1 MIAAEAKLA
10 LVEFLVSSVDASV
23 CAQRGLEWLG
33 AHAGIGKALLATAA
47 GDPDRLWGIAALGIS
62 PARTGEFVMDLADRR
77 DPLVAAAW
85 SSKSAHFGRGRRQ
98 PENPLEGVPFHA
110 VALRPDDK
118 QPPVGM
124 LLLESDAPDLDPD
137 VLWFSEIVGEKLQA
151 LRTRNVTAD
160 PGMDRERHLLYSIVN
175 AVTDPILLTDTSG
188 KLIIGN
194 ARAEQLFAIRA
205 DESEGRRRAVEINNL
220 FFSSALAGRLVEYQ
234 FTPAARELVLVDPE
248 DGSDLLFELLTSPIS
263 LERDSSAVVSVLRNV
278 TDLWRARQELEEN
291 YRRLSE
297 AEMRMRTERNRLD
310 LLVDSVADPII
321 VTDPAGDILMTNA
334 PAERFVTVP
343 EGSSKLHAL
352 RVQANVAQFSSFVS
366 GLLLQ
371 SGSNQRWRE
380 RVTVTDPETGR
391 VVPMEAVA
399 GTMMSGPSELSGVV
413 TVLHDQTETIER
425 EQLYV
430 ELQKA
435 SAQLEMRVR
444 EATAELAHQNELL
457 RRQALALEQASAAKS
472 QFLANVSHEFR
483 TPLNAILGYS
493 LMLIGG
499 FYGTLSEEQQKTV
512 QRIDANSKHLAT
524 LINDVLDIERIEAGR
539 MPLQVSQFLLDDVV
553 REVMEELQG
562 VIAQASAKVQV
573 TLPRQVLKLRSDR
586 QKLKQ
591 ILVNLLSNALKYT
604 KDGQVDIMAEP
615 ESERSRLLLK
625 VKDTGVGISPDDHTR
640 IFEPFQQAKRVI
652 TRPQGGTGLGLA
664 ISRRLARM
672 LGGDI
677 SLESALGA
685 GSTFTVEIP
694 LRVRARAAAGRA
706 ESLAIDAAGV
716 NSQEGRRSA

>member
-1 MIAAEAKLA
+1 MIQADAKLE
-10 LVEFLVSSVDASV
+10 LVEFLLSSVDASV

-33 AHAGIGKALLATAA
+33 IHASVSKALLATAA

-62 PARTGEFVMDLADRR
+62 PARTGEFVLDLADRR
-77 DPLVAAAW
+77 DALVAVAW
-85 SSKSAHFGRGRRQ
+85 SGKHAHFRTGRRQ
-98 PENPLEGVPFHA
+98 PESPLEGVPFHA
-110 VALRPDDK
+110 IPLRPDPAL
-118 QPPVGM
+118 PPLGM
-124 LLLESDAPDLDPD
+124 LLVQGEQSELDRNL
-137 VLWFSEIVGEKLQA
+137 LWFGEILGEKFQS
-151 LRTRNVTAD
+151 LRLRNVTAD
-160 PGMDRERHLLYSIVN
+160 PGMDRERHLLYSIIN
-175 AVTDPILLTDTSG
+175 AVTDPILLTDSNG
-188 KLIIGN
+188 KLVIGN

-220 FFSSALAGRLVEYQ
+220 FFSSALAGRLVEHQ
-234 FTPAARELVLVDPE
+234 ALPSARELILVDPE
-248 DGSDLLFELLTSPIS
+248 DGSDLLFELLTSTIS
-263 LERDSSAVVSVLRNV
+263 LERDNSAVVSVLRNV

-297 AEMRMRTERNRLD
+297 AEAQMRTERNRLD
-310 LLVDSVADPII
+310 LIVDSVADPII
-321 VTDPAGDILMTNA
+321 VTDPAGDILMTNS
-334 PAERFVTVP
+334 PAEHFFTP
-343 EGSSKLHAL
+343 PDGAPKQHAL

-371 SGSNQRWRE
+371 SGVNQRWRE
-380 RVTVTDPETGR
+380 RITVTDPETGR

-399 GTMMSGPSELSGVV
+399 GTMMAGPSELSGVV
-413 TVLHDQTETIER
+413 TVLHDQTEAIER
-425 EQLYV
+425 ERLYA
-430 ELQKA
+430 ELQQA
-435 SAQLEMRVR
+435 SAHLELRVR

-499 FYGTLSEEQQKTV
+499 FYGSLSQEQQKTV

-539 MPLQVSQFLLDDVV
+539 MPLQLSQFPLDDVI

-562 VIAQASAKVQV
+562 VIAQAPAAVHV
-573 TLPRQVLKLRSDR
+573 TLPTEIPRLRSDR

-604 KDGQVDIMAEP
+604 KEGRVDIIAETEP
-615 ESERSRLLLK
+615 STNRVQLK
-625 VKDTGVGISPDDHTR
+625 VQDSGVGIAPEDHTR

-677 SLESALGA
+677 SLESALGQ
-685 GSTFTVEIP
+685 GSTFTVDLP
-694 LRVRARAAAGRA
+694 VRVRTRTANPKTEPRLDELTEAA
-706 ESLAIDAAGV
+706 DT
-716 NSQEGRRSA
+716 GRRSA

>member
-1 MIAAEAKLA
+1 MP
-10 LVEFLVSSVDASV
+10 S
-23 CAQRGLEWLG
+23 
-33 AHAGIGKALLATAA
+33 
-47 GDPDRLWGIAALGIS
+47 
-62 PARTGEFVMDLADRR
+62 ARTRAKAA
-77 DPLVAAAW
+77 VAP
-85 SSKSAHFGRGRRQ
+85 SKSTTSFSR
-98 PENPLEGVPFHA
+98 
-110 VALRPDDK
+110 LRWP
-118 QPPVGM
+118 
-124 LLLESDAPDLDPD
+124 A
-137 VLWFSEIVGEKLQA
+137 A
-151 LRTRNVTAD
+151 
-160 PGMDRERHLLYSIVN
+160 
-175 AVTDPILLTDTSG
+175 
-188 KLIIGN
+188 
-194 ARAEQLFAIRA
+194 
-205 DESEGRRRAVEINNL
+205 
-220 FFSSALAGRLVEYQ
+220 SSNCSSL
-234 FTPAARELVLVDPE
+234 PAARELILVDPE
-248 DGSDLLFELLTSPIS
+248 DGSDLLFELLTSTIS
-263 LERDSSAVVSVLRNV
+263 LERDGSAVVSVLRNV

-297 AEMRMRTERNRLD
+297 AEVQMRTERNRLD

-321 VTDPAGDILMTNA
+321 VTDPAGDILMTNS
-334 PAERFVTVP
+334 PAERFFTP
-343 EGSSKLHAL
+343 AEGAGKQIAG

-371 SGSNQRWRE
+371 SGINQRWRE
-380 RVTVTDPETGR
+380 RITVTDPETGR

-413 TVLHDQTETIER
+413 TVLHDQTEAIER
-425 EQLYV
+425 ERLYA

-435 SAQLEMRVR
+435 SAQLESRVR

-499 FYGTLSEEQQKTV
+499 FYGPLSEEQQKTV

-539 MPLQVSQFLLDDVV
+539 MPLQVSQFPLDDVI

-562 VIAQASAKVQV
+562 VIAQAPASVHV
-573 TLPRQVLKLRSDR
+573 TLPASRPEVEERPAEAQTNSRQPVE
-586 QKLKQ
+586 QC
-591 ILVNLLSNALKYT
+591 
-604 KDGQVDIMAEP
+604 AEVHEGRARRHHGGGATRARAP
-615 ESERSRLLLK
+615 LLK
-625 VKDTGVGISPDDHTR
+625 VKDSGVGIAPEDHAR

-677 SLESALGA
+677 SLQSALGEGA
-685 GSTFTVEIP
+685 TFSVDIP
-694 LRVRARAAAGRA
+694 LRVRMRAGAQRSDLRPEDLIPATD
-706 ESLAIDAAGV
+706 S
-716 NSQEGRRSA
+716 GRRSA

>member
-1 MIAAEAKLA
+1 MIQPEAKLA
-10 LVEFLVSSVDASV
+10 LVEFLLSNVDASV

-33 AHAGIGKALLATAA
+33 THASVGKALLATAA
-47 GDPDRLWGIAALGIS
+47 TDPDRLWGIAALGIS
-62 PARTGEFVMDLADRR
+62 PARTGEFVLDLEDRR
-77 DPLVAAAW
+77 HPLVAVAW
-85 SSKSAHFGRGRRQ
+85 SGTSAHFRPGKRH
-98 PENPLEGVPFHA
+98 PESPLEGVPFHA
-110 VALRPDDK
+110 VPLRPDGVL
-118 QPPVGM
+118 PPLGI
-124 LLLESDAPDLDPD
+124 LLLESDQPQLENDI
-137 VLWFSEIVGEKLQA
+137 LWFAEILGEKFQA
-151 LRTRNVTAD
+151 LRLRNVTAD
-160 PGMDRERHLLYSIVN
+160 PGMDRERHLLYSIIN

-188 KLIIGN
+188 KLVIGN
-194 ARAEQLFAIRA
+194 ARAEQLFAIRS

-220 FFSSALAGRLVEYQ
+220 FFSSALAGRLVELQ
-234 FTPAARELVLVDPE
+234 FAAAARELILVDPE
-248 DGSDLLFELLTSPIS
+248 DGSDLLFELLTSTIS
-263 LERDSSAVVSVLRNV
+263 LERDGSAVVSVLRNV
-278 TDLWRARQELEEN
+278 TDLWRARQELEDN

-297 AEMRMRTERNRLD
+297 AEVQMRTERNRLD

-321 VTDPAGDILMTNA
+321 VTDPAGDILMTNS
-334 PAERFVTVP
+334 PAERFFTP
-343 EGSSKLHAL
+343 AEGAGKQIAG
-352 RVQANVAQFSSFVS
+352 RVQANVAQFSSFIS

-371 SGSNQRWRE
+371 SGINQRWRE
-380 RVTVTDPETGR
+380 RITVTDPETGR

-413 TVLHDQTETIER
+413 TVLHDQTEAIER
-425 EQLYV
+425 ERLYAA
-430 ELQKA
+430 LQKA
-435 SAQLEMRVR
+435 SAQLESRVR

-499 FYGTLSEEQQKTV
+499 FYGGLSEEQQKTV

-539 MPLQVSQFLLDDVV
+539 MPLQVSQFPLDDVI

-562 VIAQASAKVQV
+562 VIAQAPASVHV
-573 TLPRQVLKLRSDR
+573 TLPATVPKLKSDR

-604 KDGQVDIMAEP
+604 KEGRVDIMAEVQP
-615 ESERSRLLLK
+615 ARGRVVLR
-625 VKDTGVGISPDDHTR
+625 VKDSGVGIAPEDHAR

-652 TRPQGGTGLGLA
+652 ARPQGGTGLGLA

-677 SLESALGA
+677 SLQSALGEGA
-685 GSTFTVEIP
+685 TFSVDIP
-694 LRVRARAAAGRA
+694 LRVRMRAGAQRSDLRPEDLIPAT
-706 ESLAIDAAGV
+706 D
-716 NSQEGRRSA
+716 GRRSA